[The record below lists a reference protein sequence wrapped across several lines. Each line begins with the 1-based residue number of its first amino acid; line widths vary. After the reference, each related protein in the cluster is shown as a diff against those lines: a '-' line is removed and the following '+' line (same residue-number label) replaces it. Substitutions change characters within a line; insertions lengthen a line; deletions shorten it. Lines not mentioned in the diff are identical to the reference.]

1 MDKLIHDIRCALDI
15 IIVCTY
21 IQEDE
26 TEKSKKKF
34 FFAEN
39 DIMIKFIANDEEYKH
54 KSKNKILV

>member
-1 MDKLIHDIRCALDI
+1 
-15 IIVCTY
+15 VCTY